1 MVVLMERLELS
12 GYTDHNGVV
21 HFQNRQRLQEWGRMN
36 PNKQFTITIGKKGSK
51 RSTQANRYYWGV
63 VIAEVRLG
71 FLNIGYE
78 MTAEQTHE
86 FCKERFNSI
95 TIENKEGVNINVPG
109 STTQM
114 TKTQFSEYIEKIA
127 RFAAEFL
134 GVTIPAANESL
145 EMKFE

>member
-1 MVVLMERLELS
+1 MEKCELS
-12 GYTDHNGVV
+12 GYTDSNGVV
-21 HFQNRQRLQEWGRMN
+21 HIQNRKRLQEWGRMH

-71 FLNIGYE
+71 FINLGHE
-78 MTAEQTHE
+78 LSAEETH
-86 FCKERFNSI
+86 FYLKEKFNSV
-95 TIENKEGVNINVPG
+95 TIENKSGVTIEVPG

-127 RFAAEFL
+127 RFASEFL
-134 GVTIPAANESL
+134 GIVIPSANESL

>member
-1 MVVLMERLELS
+1 MERCELN
-12 GYTDHNGVV
+12 GYTDSNGVV
-21 HFQNRQRLQEWGRMN
+21 YIQNRQRLQEWGRMN

-63 VIAEVRLG
+63 VVAEVRLG
-71 FLNIGYE
+71 FINLGHE
-78 MTAEQTHE
+78 LTAEETH
-86 FCKERFNSI
+86 FYLKEKFNSV
-95 TIENKEGVNINVPG
+95 TIENKEGITIEVPG

>member
-1 MVVLMERLELS
+1 MEKLELLA
-12 GYTDHNGVV
+12 YTTEAGIFHI
-21 HFQNRQRLQEWGRMN
+21 QNKPRLQEWAKMN
-36 PNKQFTITIGKKGSK
+36 PGKQLMVRVDK
-51 RSTQANRYYWGV
+51 RGARRSNQQSRYYWGV

-71 FLNIGYE
+71 FINLGHE
-78 MTAEQTHE
+78 LTAAETH
-86 FCKERFNSI
+86 FYLKERFNPV
-95 TIENKEGVNINVPG
+95 TIENKAGISIEVPG

-127 RFAAEFL
+127 RFSAEFL

>member
-1 MVVLMERLELS
+1 MEKLELS
-12 GYTDHNGVV
+12 GYTDSNGVV
-21 HFQNRQRLQEWGRMN
+21 HIQNRQRLREWGLMN

-78 MTAEQTHE
+78 ITAEQTHE

-95 TIENKEGVNINVPG
+95 SIENKQGVMIDVPG

-127 RFAAEFL
+127 RFASEFL
-134 GVTIPAANESL
+134 SITIPSANESL